1 MQETVKVMPDIDRQL
16 AEVVWRPTKTSGQAR
31 CPSPAIEP
39 AESEIHKTQSQE
51 PELGTSSVGIALFDL
66 NISCFIYMKRD
77 WAEHRCYV
85 KALS

>member
-39 AESEIHKTQSQE
+39 VETEIQETQSQE
-51 PELGTSSVGIALFDL
+51 PELGISSVGIALFQL
-66 NISCFIYMKRD
+66 SFIYFPTSP
-77 WAEHRCYV
+77 C
-85 KALS
+85 